1 MIVLNRKRISVML
14 LVIMMGIFV
23 FSYKTAEKE
32 IVEEEKSVTA
42 TPVSNKV
49 IILGAGHGVPDEG
62 EYLQR

>member
-32 IVEEEKSVTA
+32 IVEEKSVTA

-49 IILGAGHGVPDEG
+49 IILDAGHGVPDEG

>member
-32 IVEEEKSVTA
+32 IIEEKSVTA

-49 IILGAGHGVPDEG
+49 IILDAGHGIPDE
-62 EYLQR
+62 RSTK

>member
-32 IVEEEKSVTA
+32 IVEEKSVTA

-49 IILGAGHGVPDEG
+49 IILDSGHGVPDEG

>member
-32 IVEEEKSVTA
+32 IVEEKSVTA

-49 IILGAGHGVPDEG
+49 IILDAGHGVPDE
-62 EYLQR
+62 RC